1 MARTT
6 RQEIENMVK
15 KRLSAAAIDSVRV
28 REDVDSDGKP
38 IFRVTV
44 VMKDGQRADRREM
57 LALARHLQ
65 NVIRDDRFPLIRYLS
80 RSDAQKSEA
89 A

>member
-1 MARTT
+1 MARSA
-6 RQEIENMVK
+6 RRDIENMVK

-28 REDVDSDGKP
+28 QEDVDSDGEP

-44 VMKDGQRADRREM
+44 VMKDGERADRREM

-65 NVIRDDRFPLIRYLS
+65 NIIKDDRFPLIRYLS
-80 RSDAQKSEA
+80 RSDARKSEA